1 VKITKQHLRRIIK
14 EAQWGNFTGG
24 AAALDV
30 PMRDSDPV
38 PKDQLRK
45 MANIFM
51 NDMGMSPEEV
61 LAKHEFVE
69 QGITDL
75 RQLDESKMKI
85 TKRQLRRIIKE
96 EKKNILNEAEQHVLL
111 SAWDQA
117 IGKVEAVEKELY
129 GLEDPHSIGEMT
141 PFGDVLGKQL
151 AAAITELNQAYGA
164 LELHFDDE
172 SGRNP
177 GGSIG

>member
-1 VKITKQHLRRIIK
+1 MKITKRQLRRIIK

-30 PMRDSDPV
+30 PMRDSGPV

-45 MANIFM
+45 MADIFM

-61 LAKHEFVE
+61 LEKPEFVE

-75 RQLDESKMKI
+75 KQLEENKMKI

-96 EKKNILNEAEQHVLL
+96 EKQKLLNEQAGQDPVGILKAVYEALSDLTYNVDEEAATVL
-111 SAWDQA
+111 S
-117 IGKVEAVEKELY
+117 
-129 GLEDPHSIGEMT
+129 
-141 PFGDVLGKQL
+141 KQL
-151 AAAITELNQAYGA
+151 MQIEDAIEA
-164 LELHFDDE
+164 L
-172 SGRNP
+172 
-177 GGSIG
+177 GGFI